1 MIRSAAFL
9 LLALIACATPEAP
22 ADLLPRDRFKHLLL
36 EAQLIEAR
44 VNHERIVEQRM
55 DSPVEAY
62 YDTLFSREGVTR
74 EQFDRTYTYYT
85 QHPGELKA
93 VLEEVLNELGQRKDS
108 LR

>member
-1 MIRSAAFL
+1 MKRPAFIL
-9 LLALIACATPEAP
+9 LLALTSCATAEAP
-22 ADLLPRDRFKHLLL
+22 KDLLPRDRFKHLLL

-62 YDTLFSREGVTR
+62 YDTLFAREGVTR
-74 EQFDRTYTYYT
+74 EDFERTYSFYT
-85 QHPGELKA
+85 QHPVEMKA